1 MLPDIAI
8 LDPELTV
15 GLPAGLTAAT
25 GVDAFVHNLEA
36 FWVDAFHPF
45 ADGIAQRGMALC
57 VKNLERAVVN
67 GQNISARG
75 NMLMASS
82 MGATAFQK
90 GLGVNHAIA
99 HALGVHYDLHHGL
112 ANATLLIGT
121 TKYNIEYEN
130 ARAKLASLGSVLGV
144 KNDADEIVAMMS
156 NWLRRLKL
164 PSDLKSF
171 QIDSND
177 LKKIEKY
184 ALADPS
190 CPTNSR
196 KVVAGDVIDILERL
210 I

>member
-1 MLPDIAI
+1 MG
-8 LDPELTV
+8 EV
-15 GLPAGLTAAT
+15 GGSFNERKNEITRKSRMCPA
-25 GVDAFVHNLEA
+25 
-36 FWVDAFHPF
+36 
-45 ADGIAQRGMALC
+45 
-57 VKNLERAVVN
+57 
-67 GQNISARG
+67 
-75 NMLMASS
+75 
-82 MGATAFQK
+82 
-90 GLGVNHAIA
+90 
-99 HALGVHYDLHHGL
+99 
-112 ANATLLIGT
+112 
-121 TKYNIEYEN
+121 KYNIEYEN

>member
-1 MLPDIAI
+1 M
-8 LDPELTV
+8 
-15 GLPAGLTAAT
+15 
-25 GVDAFVHNLEA
+25 
-36 FWVDAFHPF
+36 DAFHPF

-99 HALGVHYDLHHGL
+99 HALGVYYDLHHGL

-156 NWLRRLKL
+156 NWLRQLKL

-171 QIDSND
+171 QIDSTD
-177 LKKIEKY
+177 LKKIEQY

-190 CPTNSR
+190 CQTNSR
-196 KVVAGDVIDILERL
+196 KVMAGDVINILERL